1 MTLEE
6 KQRYIQASPLISRD
20 LSWLQ
25 FNCRVLG
32 QAQQKERSVIDR
44 LKFLAITASNLDEFF
59 MIRVGSLYN
68 YLDYDK
74 ERIDYSGLLSDDFR
88 DMLLEEC
95 ANFVQEQ
102 EKCFREELMPK
113 FEESG
118 FSIIS
123 PESLSPTQRRMVGNY
138 FDKTIFPMLTPMV
151 YDSYHEFPVL
161 RNQLLIFGI
170 VTQDENEDKA
180 TRKVSFVQIPKN
192 LSRFFEIEERNDR
205 VLFIPIEEIIRMNIE
220 KLFRNVRIL
229 SANLFRITRNGDFT
243 LDESDDLDNN
253 FIDEL
258 KHRLKTRRTGRV
270 VRLEIEPKASKW
282 LIRTLKERWD
292 IDNHNIFEIN
302 ILIDMTCL
310 WQLVGHR
317 KMQRFLSEMPTPVQ
331 PLAIQKNNGGNMFDL
346 IKRGDVFLHHPYHS
360 FDPVTELLEEAAN
373 DPNVLAIKMTIYRL
387 AKDSRVSA
395 ALLEA
400 VENGKHVSV
409 LFEVKARF
417 DEENN
422 LKEAKRL
429 QKAGCFVIYGISN
442 LKTHT
447 KLMLIVRKEEDRI
460 ARYLHFGTGNYN
472 EKTAKLY
479 TDIGIL
485 SASETYAQDVSELF
499 NVITGHSEPV
509 RYQKL
514 LAAPTFMRD
523 GLIEHIDRE
532 IEHAQQGRIS
542 AIIVKVNSLQDRDFI
557 EALYRASA
565 AGVRIQLIV
574 RGICSIRPGRKG
586 LSENIEVRSIVGDLL
601 EHSRLFYFH
610 NDGDPQ
616 IYTGSADAMARSF
629 IRRVESLFLIEDEI
643 CKLEAMNVLL
653 YNLKDTKN
661 SYLMQEDGSYQKF
674 EADEETAFDIHREFY
689 QVTNES
695 LENVEAELRKYVFGE
710 TEEHELPALD
720 YNEAVPVRM
729 LSEERSTRGD
739 AM

>member
-32 QAQQKERSVIDR
+32 QAQQQERSVIDR

-74 ERIDYSGLLSDDFR
+74 ERVDYSGLLSDDFR
-88 DMLLEEC
+88 DMLLEES
-95 ANFVQEQ
+95 AAFVQEQ
-102 EKCFREELMPK
+102 EACFREELMPK
-113 FEESG
+113 FDESG
-118 FSIIS
+118 FSIVS
-123 PESLSPTQRRMVGNY
+123 PESLSPTQRRIVGNY

-151 YDSYHEFPVL
+151 YDSYHEFPIL

-170 VTQDENEDKA
+170 VTQDENEDKE

-192 LSRFFEIEERNDR
+192 LPRFFEIEERDDR
-205 VLFIPIEEIIRMNIE
+205 MLFIPIEEIIRMNIE

-292 IDNHNIFEIN
+292 IDNHNIFEIS

-317 KMQRFLSEMPTPVQ
+317 KLQRFLPEMPAPVQ

-447 KLMLIVRKEEDRI
+447 KLMLIV
-460 ARYLHFGTGNYN
+460 
-472 EKTAKLY
+472 
-479 TDIGIL
+479 
-485 SASETYAQDVSELF
+485 
-499 NVITGHSEPV
+499 
-509 RYQKL
+509 
-514 LAAPTFMRD
+514 
-523 GLIEHIDRE
+523 
-532 IEHAQQGRIS
+532 
-542 AIIVKVNSLQDRDFI
+542 
-557 EALYRASA
+557 
-565 AGVRIQLIV
+565 
-574 RGICSIRPGRKG
+574 
-586 LSENIEVRSIVGDLL
+586 
-601 EHSRLFYFH
+601 
-610 NDGDPQ
+610 
-616 IYTGSADAMARSF
+616 
-629 IRRVESLFLIEDEI
+629 
-643 CKLEAMNVLL
+643 
-653 YNLKDTKN
+653 
-661 SYLMQEDGSYQKF
+661 
-674 EADEETAFDIHREFY
+674 
-689 QVTNES
+689 
-695 LENVEAELRKYVFGE
+695 
-710 TEEHELPALD
+710 
-720 YNEAVPVRM
+720 
-729 LSEERSTRGD
+729 
-739 AM
+739 